1 VHTLI
6 LGGIKSGK
14 SRLAESLAGG
24 ADGENVLF
32 IATAT
37 ESDAEMRERI
47 RQHRQSRP
55 AHWTV
60 VEEPLAIAS
69 VIQKQ
74 SAQHRCVIVDCL
86 TLWLTNLLLCDDA
99 DQFPRQRADL
109 IAALAE
115 STSPVIIVS
124 NEINMG
130 VVPMGE
136 LSRRFC
142 DEAGLL
148 HQELADICDNVIL
161 TVAGIPTYLKGS
173 IGD

>member
-1 VHTLI
+1 MHTLI

-14 SRLAESLAGG
+14 SRLAETLATD
-24 ADGENVLF
+24 AEVLF

-37 ESDAEMRERI
+37 ASDEEMRERI
-47 RQHRQSRP
+47 QQHRNSRP

-60 VEEPLAIAS
+60 IEEPLAIAGA
-69 VIQKQ
+69 IQ
-74 SAQHRCVIVDCL
+74 QHSERHQCVLVDCL

-99 DQFPRQRADL
+99 DQFTRQRGDL
-109 IAALAE
+109 IALL
-115 STSPVIIVS
+115 SQIKVPVILVS

-130 VVPMGE
+130 VVPLGE

-148 HQELADICDNVIL
+148 HQELAGLCDNVIL

-173 IGD
+173 PVE